1 MEEETIDVPRS
12 DETMEEAPVETPS
25 ETVETTE
32 TPAEIVEETVPT
44 TEPELF
50 ELPDGRKVDAGT
62 VAQEYK
68 NLLTDYTKKSQ
79 TLAEIE
85 KSKLP
90 TPTEKPYTDPEWA
103 PQTYAELIDIA
114 KREINEE
121 RQQEQQSII
130 EQQQAVENQVIGELN
145 EIKTSDPSLNENALF
160 MHATKYGF
168 KDLKLAH
175 QNMKDMAD
183 VVKKTQQITADNI
196 TKRQDPVSVAPGASG
211 QKLNPA
217 DFATAVE
224 YMRALKGNG

>member
-1 MEEETIDVPRS
+1 MEEETVDVPRS
-12 DETMEEAPVETPS
+12 DTTMEETPIETLS
-25 ETVETTE
+25 EIVETTE

-85 KSKLP
+85 KSKL
-90 TPTEKPYTDPEWA
+90 TTTTDKPYTDPEWA
-103 PQTYAELIDIA
+103 PQTYAELIEIA
-114 KREINEE
+114 KQEVKGELESEQRHRE
-121 RQQEQQSII
+121 
-130 EQQQAVENQVIGELN
+130 EQQQSVENQVIGELN
-145 EIKTSDPSLNENALF
+145 EIKTSDPTLNENALF
-160 MHATKYGF
+160 LHATKYGF

-175 QNMKDMAD
+175 QNMKDMAS
-183 VVKKTQQITADNI
+183 VVKKTQQITAENI

-211 QKLNPA
+211 LALNPA